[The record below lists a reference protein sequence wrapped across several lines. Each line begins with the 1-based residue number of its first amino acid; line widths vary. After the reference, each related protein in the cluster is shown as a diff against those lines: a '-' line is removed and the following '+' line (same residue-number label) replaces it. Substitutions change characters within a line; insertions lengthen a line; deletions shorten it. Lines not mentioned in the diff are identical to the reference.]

1 MSSKVLIIAGD
12 AVEALEI
19 YYPYYRC
26 LEAGYDV
33 TIAAPSA
40 KKLQTVLHDFVDGM
54 DTYIERPAYGLQAD
68 VAFEDVDATQFD
80 GLIIPGGRAPEYIR
94 LNEYVP
100 NIVKHFFEADKPIA
114 AVCHAAQI
122 FATIPE
128 VLEGRELT
136 AYIAC
141 KPEVQVAGGKYIDE
155 HLHVDKNLVSGHAW
169 PDLPSLMR
177 EFVALLEGVAVK

>member
-1 MSSKVLIIAGD
+1 MMSKKVLIIAGD
-12 AVEALEI
+12 AVEALEV

-26 LEAGYDV
+26 LEAGFDV

-54 DTYIERPAYGLQAD
+54 DTYIERPAYGLEANE
-68 VAFEDVDATQFD
+68 AFETINPEVYD

-94 LNEYVP
+94 LNEHVP
-100 NIVKHFFEADKPIA
+100 AIVKHFFEADKPIA

-128 VLEGRELT
+128 VLNGRKLT

-141 KPEVQVAGGKYIDE
+141 KPEVLVAGGTYVE
-155 HLHVDKNLVSGHAW
+155 ENLHVDQNLVSGHAW
-169 PDLPSLMR
+169 PDLPGLMK
-177 EFVALLEGVAVK
+177 EFIALLGE